1 MLKNFEIDTKRD
13 LLVPDFACY
22 QMNLQGPV
30 QAAIDA
36 GQVSDDFKE
45 LPSWSKFCA
54 NPERGRGFFSR
65 VLESLFKGQGGHD
78 ELNVKDIVNIQML
91 ELTGK
96 RPKPK
101 PRVAMMF
108 VSANN
113 PQMDDIDIIANETL
127 DAWRVITLTGSRK
140 YNGKKITNKNCQKI
154 VAEIVEQAQKDNKS
168 VLIISNNLGQRSFS
182 IPEITE
188 LYLAYDAGEM
198 GATLQK
204 MSRTLTPGD
213 IDKIGRIFSLSFDP
227 NRDDKFDAMVIE
239 TAVNIKRRKNMRSL
253 AEALR
258 TVLSTVD
265 IFNCTKDGAVALN
278 KDTYLAAALARKA
291 VSRILGKT
299 INLGQCSTDTLIA
312 IAQGNA
318 DYLRNEKQDRTAKG
332 QTRSVKQERNGSGQ
346 PVDKSTEKLI
356 AKAREV
362 VVTIL
367 ENLDVITYGTD
378 CKILADA
385 MEVIRD
391 NIEYRTCVE
400 EEFGVGYEVIKYLFD
415 SEIIK
420 QEHAE
425 LMYDLAA

>member
-1 MLKNFEIDTKRD
+1 MLKNFKINTKRD

-30 QAAIDA
+30 QAAINA

-45 LPSWSKFCA
+45 LPSWSKFSA
-54 NPERGRGFFSR
+54 HPMKSRGFFSR
-65 VLESLFKGQGGHD
+65 VLEALFKGQGGFD
-78 ELNVKDIVNIQML
+78 ELNVNLQTENWSGV
-91 ELTGK
+91 
-96 RPKPK
+96 
-101 PRVAMMF
+101 RVAMMF
-108 VSANN
+108 ISANN
-113 PQMDDIDIIANETL
+113 AQMDMIDTIASETL

-258 TVLSTVD
+258 TVLNTVD
-265 IFNCTKDGAVALN
+265 IFNCTKDGAVALD

-299 INLGQCSTDTLIA
+299 INLGQCNTDTLIA

-318 DYLRNEKQDRTAKG
+318 DYLRNEKQERTAKG
-332 QTRSVKQERNGSGQ
+332 QTRGVKQERNGSGQ
-346 PVDKSTEKLI
+346 TVDKSTEKLI

-367 ENLDVITYGTD
+367 ENLDVIIDGTD

-385 MEVIRD
+385 MEVIRND
-391 NIEYRTCVE
+391 VEYQTCIE
-400 EEFGVGYEVIKYLFD
+400 EEFGVGYEVIEYLFD

>member
-1 MLKNFEIDTKRD
+1 MKLKNFNINVKRD

-22 QMNLQGPV
+22 QMSLRSAV
-30 QAAIDA
+30 KAAIEA

-45 LPSWSKFCA
+45 LPSWSKFA
-54 NPERGRGFFSR
+54 AHPMKSRGFFGR
-65 VLESLFKGQGGHD
+65 VLEALFKGQGGFD
-78 ELNVKDIVNIQML
+78 ELNVNLQTENWSGV
-91 ELTGK
+91 
-96 RPKPK
+96 
-101 PRVAMMF
+101 RVAMMF
-108 VSANN
+108 VSAKNA
-113 PQMDDIDIIANETL
+113 QMDMIDTIASETL

-154 VAEIVEQAQKDNKS
+154 VEEIVEQAQKDKKS

-204 MSRTLTPGD
+204 MSRTLTPGE
-213 IDKIGRIFSLSFDP
+213 IDKVGRIFSLSFDP
-227 NRDDKFDAMVIE
+227 NRDDKFDAMIIE
-239 TAVNIKRRKNMRSL
+239 TAVNLKRRKNMTSL

-265 IFNCTKDGAVALN
+265 IFNCTKDGAVAMD

-291 VSRILGKT
+291 VSRVLGKT
-299 INLGQCSTDTLIA
+299 INLGQCSTDVLVA

-318 DYLRNEKQDRTAKG
+318 DYLRNEKQERTTKG
-332 QTRSVKQERNGSGQ
+332 QTRSVRQERNGSGQ
-346 PVDKSTEKLI
+346 TVDKSTEKLI

-367 ENLDVITYGTD
+367 ENLDVIIDGTE
-378 CKILADA
+378 CKILSDA
-385 MEVIRD
+385 MNVIRND
-391 NIEYRTCVE
+391 VEYQECVE
-400 EEFGVGYEVIKYLFD
+400 EEFGVGYEVIEYLFD
-415 SEIIK
+415 NEIIK

-425 LMYDLAA
+425 LMYDAA